1 MEKIYLIMN
10 KPCSYVCSA
19 VSDSHKT
26 VYELLTEELR
36 ALVQGAKR
44 GQRLHT
50 VGRLDSDTSGLLLF
64 TTDGNF
70 SHEITALSKIAKT
83 YRAALA
89 TPVTAG
95 QQREYKERAA
105 LGLTLPAEKKF
116 GEQECEPA
124 LLNFLSQ
131 TLCEVTIYEGKFHE
145 VRRIFRALGNE
156 VTELERIAIGG
167 LKLPAELKPGQWRPL
182 SKEEKES
189 LYSHQQDC

>member
-26 VYELLTEELR
+26 VYELLTEDLR